1 MALNEMRIRILT
13 WCTCAILRADSKVVL
28 RRSPPAQHLVQTI
41 AVPYGSCPQRRCNVA
56 GSVVEWAV
64 DFGINRAGVTLQWS
78 FAFAAYSD
86 FTSDLP
92 SLDAAP
98 TQTATA
104 AAGTPGN
111 TRYNAKL
118 LQVGFCV
125 WIRAFG
131 LRDTD
136 VHTRCLQLVEAVPAI
151 VLALR
156 CLALSRNQSSFLL
169 RSLGDRPSEQGAP
182 RGRSNSNSS

>member
-1 MALNEMRIRILT
+1 MLLSSAL
-13 WCTCAILRADSKVVL
+13 V
-28 RRSPPAQHLVQTI
+28 RST
-41 AVPYGSCPQRRCNVA
+41 

-64 DFGINRAGVTLQWS
+64 DFGIDKPGVTLQWS

-111 TRYNAKL
+111 EQYNTKL
-118 LQVGFCV
+118 LQVG
-125 WIRAFG
+125 
-131 LRDTD
+131 
-136 VHTRCLQLVEAVPAI
+136 PAPG
-151 VLALR
+151 LAL
-156 CLALSRNQSSFLL
+156 
-169 RSLGDRPSEQGAP
+169 
-182 RGRSNSNSS
+182 